1 MQMIEDKFFNTN
13 NNPNITKPVYP
24 YVDVITNLEIYWQLS
39 DDLNYKEWFIY
50 SNEDL
55 YDSIMMQSQLVEDID
70 CKIKKW
76 FENNYLIM
84 QYKLAYTKYMVE
96 GDRGNQYLVEKE
108 RNKNCKR
115 AYPLSRL

>member
-1 MQMIEDKFFNTN
+1 MHIIEDTFLIN
-13 NNPNITKPVYP
+13 NNKNNSKRPVYP

-76 FENNYLIM
+76 FENNDLIM

-96 GDRGNQYLVEKE
+96 RDPSAQYLVEKE